1 MPVAEVL
8 SYLIRKV
15 CSNPVY
21 PRSFPS
27 GHAKLSNFFYHQ
39 AVFGWFSISKILIFR
54 SDEISWI
61 SYFKVINGF
70 SAAVLWEIFF
80 RAFFSNWVQNNPTM
94 LEPFVL
100 LTSFLGLFFCL
111 LALLLY
117 VNGGF
122 VSSRQLAAAFKRSQ
136 TSTTT
141 FVLIVT
147 PCENWA

>member
-1 MPVAEVL
+1 MAL
-8 SYLIRKV
+8 LQ
-15 CSNPVY
+15 
-21 PRSFPS
+21 
-27 GHAKLSNFFYHQ
+27 LFFEK
-39 AVFGWFSISKILIFR
+39 FSL
-54 SDEISWI
+54 EP
-61 SYFKVINGF
+61 
-70 SAAVLWEIFF
+70 FF
-80 RAFFSNWVQNNPTM
+80 RFNNPTM

-147 PCENWA
+147 PCEN